1 MGEEVGLGLQ
11 HKRSIASDADWMLT
25 SSESELSENESIKDK
40 ASMVISDASD
50 YDGAQVDLDEVQES
64 IKRSQSILAESVME
78 ASILR
83 DKQAIANQNMELTR
97 KKQRER
103 AKKKLAR
110 RLKARETA
118 FVAPAVVHMVASP
131 SPSPHLRENENG

>member
-1 MGEEVGLGLQ
+1 M
-11 HKRSIASDADWMLT
+11 
-25 SSESELSENESIKDK
+25 
-40 ASMVISDASD
+40 
-50 YDGAQVDLDEVQES
+50 
-64 IKRSQSILAESVME
+64 
-78 ASILR
+78 LR

-118 FVAPAVVHMVASP
+118 CVAPAVVHMVASP
-131 SPSPHLRENENG
+131 SPHLRENENGDVSNDNHYDNDNRILSCIFGGDKSDKENVVKIRPAQLERQHSRSGGRYWRSYFCSPLTLLYI